1 MYLKII
7 KNDIRRKE
15 MGFIFKMPTML
26 SNLNILDNIILPTLK
41 YNKNH
46 NEVILKAKELM
57 LKTEINDLEK
67 RDITEVSGG
76 QLQRAGI
83 ADP

>member
-41 YNKNH
+41 DNKNH

-67 RDITEVSGG
+67 RDITEVSSG